1 MTFPTN
7 CEAPTKRY
15 QPETQ
20 DKTNEY
26 PYTKHIISYGED
38 KLYVALLEK
47 PGSVSIPRKN
57 IVFEDMTRTLLY
69 KIQVQLD
76 FHYWIPDKA
85 NPRRD
90 GLCCGIPSRYLDAI
104 FYSRP
109 NRTT

>member
-1 MTFPTN
+1 MMYLDHQGVAVKQNNEDESSTSNCFP
-7 CEAPTKRY
+7 K
-15 QPETQ
+15 
-20 DKTNEY
+20 
-26 PYTKHIISYGED
+26 D